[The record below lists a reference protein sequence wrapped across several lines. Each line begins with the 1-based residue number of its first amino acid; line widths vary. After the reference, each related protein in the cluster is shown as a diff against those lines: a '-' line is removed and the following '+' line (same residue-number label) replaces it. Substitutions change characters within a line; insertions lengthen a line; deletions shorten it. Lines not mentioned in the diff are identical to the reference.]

1 MTGLE
6 LRLRESLSSERIE
19 DISIEQLT
27 QSVSQL
33 IAQTY
38 IMVGYQTYNE
48 RDIGILAA
56 KLSSDLRESYAYL
69 TFPEV
74 SLCFEL
80 GAKGT
85 FGDYTGVNLR
95 TFARWLKGYKTSYLR
110 YHAVV
115 ERERERRQNALPPVS
130 EAYKEERE
138 LAFLRKVFQQY
149 KAGYPLERLYP
160 ARVYQSLQERGLI
173 HDTPEEKRH
182 AMSLFAHWRPP
193 GHLPISE
200 DYRLTMVRQQAM
212 AWLLRRYFDG
222 LIAKEKA

>member
-95 TFARWLKGYKTSYLR
+95 TFARWLKSYKTSDLR

-160 ARVYQSLQERGLI
+160 ARVYQSLQER
-173 HDTPEEKRH
+173 
-182 AMSLFAHWRPP
+182 
-193 GHLPISE
+193 
-200 DYRLTMVRQQAM
+200 
-212 AWLLRRYFDG
+212 
-222 LIAKEKA
+222 

>member
-1 MTGLE
+1 MTSLE

-33 IAQTY
+33 IAQTC
-38 IMVGYQTYNE
+38 TSWSATRRTNE

-74 SLCFEL
+74 SLAEL

-95 TFARWLKGYKTSYLR
+95 TFSRWLKAYKTSDLR

-115 ERERERRQNALPPVS
+115 ERERDRRQNAPPT
-130 EAYKEERE
+130 R
-138 LAFLRKVFQQY
+138 Q
-149 KAGYPLERLYP
+149 
-160 ARVYQSLQERGLI
+160 RGLQG
-173 HDTPEEKRH
+173 R
-182 AMSLFAHWRPP
+182 A
-193 GHLPISE
+193 
-200 DYRLTMVRQQAM
+200 
-212 AWLLRRYFDG
+212 
-222 LIAKEKA
+222 

>member
-1 MTGLE
+1 MTSLE

-95 TFARWLKGYKTSYLR
+95 TFSRW
-110 YHAVV
+110 
-115 ERERERRQNALPPVS
+115 QNALPPVS

>member
-1 MTGLE
+1 MEGDRICDHTADSLLSCASSL
-6 LRLRESLSSERIE
+6 LRQSYALAGFKMPETADLAI
-19 DISIEQLT
+19 LT
-27 QSVSQL
+27 SK
-33 IAQTY
+33 
-38 IMVGYQTYNE
+38 
-48 RDIGILAA
+48 LA
-56 KLSSDLRESYAYL
+56 SDLAELYPYL
-69 TFPEV
+69 TLPEV

-80 GAKGT
+80 GVKGEYGE
-85 FGDYTGVNLR
+85 FMGINMR
-95 TFARWLKGYKTSYLR
+95 TFSRWLKAYKTSDLR

-115 ERERERRQNALPPVS
+115 ERERDRRLDALPPVS

-160 ARVYQSLQERGLI
+160 ARVYQSVQERGLI

-193 GHLPISE
+193 DHLPISE
-200 DYRLTMVRQQAM
+200 DYRLMMVRQQAM

-222 LIAKEKA
+222 LITEEKAKRTISFGD

>member
-1 MTGLE
+1 MSTANSWE
-6 LRLRESLSSERIE
+6 INTHT
-19 DISIEQLT
+19 LT
-27 QSVSQL
+27 
-33 IAQTY
+33 
-38 IMVGYQTYNE
+38 
-48 RDIGILAA
+48 
-56 KLSSDLRESYAYL
+56 
-69 TFPEV
+69 
-74 SLCFEL
+74 
-80 GAKGT
+80 
-85 FGDYTGVNLR
+85 
-95 TFARWLKGYKTSYLR
+95 RWLK
-110 YHAVV
+110 
-115 ERERERRQNALPPVS
+115 
-130 EAYKEERE
+130 AYKEERE

-160 ARVYQSLQERGLI
+160 TRVYQSLQERGLI